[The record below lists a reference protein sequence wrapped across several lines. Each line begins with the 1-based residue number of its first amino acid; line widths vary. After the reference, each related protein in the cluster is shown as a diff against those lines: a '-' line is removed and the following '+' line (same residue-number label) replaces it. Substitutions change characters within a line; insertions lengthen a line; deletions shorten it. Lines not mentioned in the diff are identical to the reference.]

1 MGDPKKPRPKFNP
14 PRNPWQSDQ
23 LSQELYLLGTY
34 GLRNKRELWKAQT
47 YRSNIRKQARQLLA
61 AASDI
66 RGREEPKLLS
76 HLGRQGLIQNPSP
89 TLDDVLSLTIEN
101 VLERRLQTLVWRR
114 GLARTPYQARQLVS
128 HGHVSLNQRRVDIPS
143 YLVSPT
149 EEGTLKFRE
158 GSSMANRL
166 AAPSPETPA
175 AESVEPQEGTA
186 APEPVQAPEAPPAA
200 AEAGTVASES
210 SS

>member
-1 MGDPKKPRPKFNP
+1 MGDPKKPRAKFNP

-34 GLRNKRELWKAQT
+34 GLRNKRELWRAQT
-47 YRSNIRKQARQLLA
+47 YLSNIRKQARQLLA
-61 AASDI
+61 AATEV

-89 TLDDVLSLTIEN
+89 SLDDVLSLTIEN

-114 GLARTPYQARQLVS
+114 GLARTPYQARQFVS
-128 HGHVSLNQRRVDIPS
+128 HGHVSLNDRRVTVPS

-149 EEGTLKFRE
+149 EEGTLKFVEGSTLAKMTVPTPTPVE
-158 GSSMANRL
+158 GSSEQNETATETQSNPT
-166 AAPSPETPA
+166 PS
-175 AESVEPQEGTA
+175 G
-186 APEPVQAPEAPPAA
+186 EAS
-200 AEAGTVASES
+200 GKAS
-210 SS
+210 